1 MIKGEITMATLG
13 NVIVPT
19 VAVSMSLMDKLN
31 NYILPFFDVPFTVV
45 TMALAG
51 AGVSFL
57 HGDKEPDV
65 RRMFKQIVANSFLAL
80 LLVVLVPRMFHMSW
94 VEPEIAPVL
103 AAGIAWSSRWGIPLA
118 IKLMPDIFK
127 QKLKLR
133 EYKDVSDD
141 EYNWSEDG
149 DDSLK
154 KRYYDEHN

>member
-1 MIKGEITMATLG
+1 MKGETTMATLG
-13 NVIVPT
+13 AVVVPT
-19 VAVSMSLMDKLN
+19 VAVSVSLMDKLN
-31 NYILPFFDVPFTVV
+31 TYILPFFNVPFTVV

-65 RRMFKQIVANSFLAL
+65 RKMFKQIVANSFLAL

-103 AAGIAWSSRWGIPLA
+103 AAGIAWVSRWGIPIA

-127 QKLKLR
+127 QKFKLK

-141 EYNWSEDG
+141 NSTWGDDG
-149 DDSLK
+149 DGSLK